1 MARERVSIREIE
13 EYQLSK
19 LPPHRRA
26 ELSTVYDSKYTPHLY
41 KALQLPS
48 YVHSYSLCIEYM
60 KSWFLKQFP
69 PEYFKTVYVNGRHVL
84 DEWKHFNNYNIKRE
98 KPMLAVVPTV
108 NYDWDR
114 EDLDMYLADKNIL
127 LKRSNYNQSFFKDWD
142 RMRFIYLQMREME
155 MNFTFK
161 VRVESRSQQLDLFNR
176 MELYFKI
183 GSIHHEFLSAD
194 FHIPY
199 NIILDIA
206 DSAGFEIN
214 SKTNMIVDIPE
225 FIQYMNKH
233 SHIPIVFKMR
243 AINQKPEFF
252 VRARNM
258 NLRISTRDKLQLDD
272 GEKEGKLDTNYH
284 IEMQCQ
290 VRMPIPWFYAYLSQ
304 DPIQESIPV
313 SEIKPRKGIY
323 TIYNMEIPP
332 ENEMGWP
339 NIVVT
344 SYSCDKDETYI
355 DISELFA
362 NSEWPVRKMID
373 YSLSMD
379 ISPQGFL
386 DVKLWRDSYVPKAIN
401 HHMDYNH
408 MRIVF
413 DEALDFN
420 DMINIAIYADMAYVN
435 DSIISLNNFNNTRI
449 NVDPDNTWND
459 PVLVNN
465 ETLDKTRK
473 W

>member
-1 MARERVSIREIE
+1 MARSKVSIREIE
-13 EYQLSK
+13 EYNLSK
-19 LPPHRRA
+19 LPPDRRA
-26 ELSTVYDSKYTPHLY
+26 ELSTVYNMGYTPRLY
-41 KALQLPS
+41 KAIQLPS

-114 EDLDMYLADKNIL
+114 EGLDTYLADKNIL
-127 LKRSNYNQSFFKDWD
+127 LKRSNANQSFFKDWE
-142 RMRFIYLQMREME
+142 RMKFIYLQMREME
-155 MNFTFK
+155 MNYTFK
-161 VRVESRSQQLDLFNR
+161 IRVESRAQQLDLFNR

-183 GSIHHEFLSAD
+183 GSIHHEYLSAD

-206 DSAGFEIN
+206 RAAAFDID

-233 SHIPIVFKMR
+233 SLIPVVFKMR

-258 NLRISTRDKLQLDD
+258 NIRIATRDKLQLDD

-284 IEMQCQ
+284 VEMQCQ
-290 VRMPIPWFYAYLSQ
+290 VRIPIPWFFAYLSQ
-304 DPIQESIPV
+304 DPIKQSIDVTERRPN
-313 SEIKPRKGIY
+313 IGIY

-344 SYSCDKDETYI
+344 SYSCGKDETFI
-355 DISELFA
+355 DISQLFA
-362 NSEWPVRKMID
+362 NPEWPAKKMID
-373 YSLSMD
+373 YSLSLD
-379 ISPQGFL
+379 LSPESFI
-386 DVKLWRDSYVPKAIN
+386 DVKIWRDSYLPKEIQ
-401 HHMDYNH
+401 HHMDFRH
-408 MRIVF
+408 MKIVF
-413 DEALDFN
+413 DEDIRTN
-420 DMINIAIYADMAYVN
+420 EVINIAIYADMNYIN
-435 DSIISLNNFNNTRI
+435 DSIISMNNFDNTRI
-449 NVDPDNTWND
+449 NVDPDNNWND

-465 ETLDKTRK
+465 ESLNKTRK